1 MILAFQSDLVA
12 RIRESVADAFG
23 VTLGEILVQTTPKLE
38 LGDMALPLAFDL
50 AKKIG
55 RKPREIAQ
63 VLAPRLIMLEG
74 IARAEVAGGGFIN
87 LFLDRCAFTHRL
99 STFIMAPGVPARRDG
114 RVIVEHTSINPNKA
128 AHIGHVRNS
137 ILGDTFVRLLQ
148 SRGHEVLT
156 QNYIDDTGVQ
166 VADVIVG
173 FEQLEKKTLA
183 EVRALEGRF
192 DYYCWD
198 LYARV
203 FEWYGDDK
211 ERKALQ
217 AATLHAI
224 EKHEGPSAELGE
236 YVAARIVLAHLATMA
251 RLDIGYDLLVRESD
265 ILRQHF
271 WARAFELLKET
282 KAIEFETEGKAK
294 GCWVLKMDRGG
305 NEGAGSDPNPGASPS
320 GAGSADETAA
330 QSTGSGLASPVASKA
345 SFGTTSPDEPVPGK
359 VADAAEKHLLERPIP
374 VTSGETVAELV
385 EAPGGPFDKLRDRWA
400 PSLPTVMEAVRE
412 PPRLSLSQDASNDA
426 TPGPNPGG
434 SPRGAGSVAGPPRT
448 QDDENKII
456 VRSNGTVT
464 YTGKDI
470 AYQLWKLGRL
480 GLDFRYRRHEG
491 STTARPLWSSGSG
504 AADAGAPAFGAGASL
519 VFNVIDVGQ
528 SYPQRVVK
536 AGVAAVAGPEAAEGT
551 RHLGYE
557 KVVLSK
563 ATARDL
569 GYEVDEDAGVVKVSG
584 RRGLGVKAD
593 DLIDALEAKAGN
605 EIATRDPDRHPADR
619 AKAAHD
625 IAVGALRYFMLRFS
639 RNRIITFDME
649 EALAFTGETGPYIQ
663 NSVVRARSILTKV
676 ASEGHDVE
684 ALRKRALD
692 PTLLTSWLDTEE
704 GASAWS
710 LFLAMARTD
719 EAIET
724 AVRTEEPSVMT
735 RHAFQVAQAFHG
747 YYQNP
752 AHSVVRA
759 ETEDLRAV
767 RVLVVDLF
775 VRHTL
780 HIALLLGIPIPDRM

>member
-1 MILAFQSDLVA
+1 MILAFQSDLTG
-12 RIRESVADAFG
+12 RIRQAVADAFG
-23 VTLGEILVQTTPKLE
+23 VTLDEILVQTTPRLD

-50 AKKIG
+50 ARKIG

-63 VLAPRLIMLEG
+63 ELAPKLTAIDG
-74 IARAEVAGGGFIN
+74 IARADVAGAGFIN
-87 LFLDRCAFTHRL
+87 LFLDRSAFSLRL
-99 STFIMAPGVPARRDG
+99 SAAITSPPSPSARPG

-137 ILGDTFVRLLQ
+137 ILGDTFVRLLKA
-148 SRGHEVLT
+148 RGHDVLT

-173 FEQLEKKTLA
+173 FQQLERKDLA
-183 EVRALEGRF
+183 AVRALPERF

-203 FEWYGDDK
+203 FEWYGEDK

-217 AATLHAI
+217 AKTLHAI
-224 EKHEGPSAELGE
+224 EKHEGETADLGE
-236 YVAARIVLAHLATMA
+236 YVAARIVRAHLATMG

-271 WARAFELLKET
+271 WSRAFDLLKEA
-282 KAIEFETEGKAK
+282 KAIEFEREGKAA
-294 GCWVLKMDRGG
+294 GCWVLPMDRRSGESTG
-305 NEGAGSDPNPGASPS
+305 PEPAPAPATAADSPGPKEAGAGAP
-320 GAGSADETAA
+320 
-330 QSTGSGLASPVASKA
+330 
-345 SFGTTSPDEPVPGK
+345 
-359 VADAAEKHLLERPIP
+359 RP
-374 VTSGETVAELV
+374 
-385 EAPGGPFDKLRDRWA
+385 
-400 PSLPTVMEAVRE
+400 
-412 PPRLSLSQDASNDA
+412 
-426 TPGPNPGG
+426 
-434 SPRGAGSVAGPPRT
+434 

-470 AYQLWKLGRL
+470 AYQLWKLGKL
-480 GLDFRYRRHEG
+480 GLDFRYRRHED
-491 STTARPLWSSGSG
+491 SRPERPLWSSTSG
-504 AADAGAPAFGAGASL
+504 EADPGAPEFGRGASL

-536 AGVAAVAGPEAAEGT
+536 AGVAALAGTEAAEGT

-563 ATARDL
+563 ATAREL
-569 GYEVDEDAGVVKVSG
+569 GYEVDEDAGAVKVSG

-593 DLIDALEAKAGN
+593 DLIDALEAKAAR
-605 EIATRDPDRHPADR
+605 EIATRDPERAPAER
-619 AKAAHD
+619 EKAAHD

-639 RNRIITFDME
+639 RNRIITFDLE

-663 NSVVRARSILTKV
+663 NSVVRARSILAKV
-676 ASEGHDVE
+676 ASEGHDVD
-684 ALRKRALD
+684 ALLRRARQ
-692 PTLLTSWLDTEE
+692 PALLATWLAGEE
-704 GASAWS
+704 GAAAWS
-710 LFLAMARTD
+710 LFLAMARTE

-752 AHSVVRA
+752 AHSVLRA
-759 ETEDLRAV
+759 ESEDLRAL
-767 RVLVVDLF
+767 RVLVVQLF
-775 VRHTL
+775 VRHTTDL
-780 HIALLLGIPIPDRM
+780 AALLGIPIPDRM

>member
-1 MILAFQSDLVA
+1 MILAFQSELAA
-12 RIRESVADAFG
+12 RIRQAVTDAFG

-38 LGDMALPLAFDL
+38 LGDLALPLAFEL

-63 VLAPRLIMLEG
+63 ELAPKLSSVEG
-74 IARAEVAGGGFIN
+74 ISRADVAGGGFIN
-87 LFLDRCAFTHRL
+87 LFLDRSAFTSRLAAAITTPPPPARL
-99 STFIMAPGVPARRDG
+99 SG

-148 SRGHEVLT
+148 ARGHEVLT

-173 FEQLEKKTLA
+173 FEQLEKKSLA
-183 EVRALEGRF
+183 EVRALDQRF
-192 DYYCWD
+192 DYYCWG

-203 FEWYGDDK
+203 FEWYGEDK

-224 EKHEGPSAELGE
+224 EKHEGPTAELGE
-236 YVAARIVLAHLATMA
+236 HVAARIVRAHIATMA

-271 WARAFELLKET
+271 WAKAFELLKET
-282 KAIEFETEGKAK
+282 KAIHFEDEGKAK
-294 GCWVLKMDRGG
+294 GCWVLGMDRVK
-305 NEGAGSDPNPGASPS
+305 AGSGGGSASP
-320 GAGSADETAA
+320 AAAHADLLGSAALAD
-330 QSTGSGLASPVASKA
+330 ST
-345 SFGTTSPDEPVPGK
+345 
-359 VADAAEKHLLERPIP
+359 
-374 VTSGETVAELV
+374 
-385 EAPGGPFDKLRDRWA
+385 
-400 PSLPTVMEAVRE
+400 PTPE
-412 PPRLSLSQDASNDA
+412 
-426 TPGPNPGG
+426 PGG
-434 SPRGAGSVAGPPRT
+434 SPRGAGAVAGPPRL

-470 AYQLWKLGRL
+470 AYQLWKLGKL
-480 GLDFRYRRHEG
+480 GLDFRYRRHED
-491 STTARPLWSSGSG
+491 SKPDRPLWSSTSG
-504 AADAGAPAFGAGASL
+504 AGEAGAPAFGAGASL

-536 AGVAAVAGPEAAEGT
+536 AGVAAVAGPESADGT

-557 KVVLSK
+557 KVVLSN
-563 ATARDL
+563 ATAKEL
-569 GYEVDEDAGVVKVSG
+569 GYEVDEDGGAVKVSG

-593 DLIDALEAKAGN
+593 DLIDALEAKAAN
-605 EIATRDPDRHPADR
+605 EIATRDPERSEADR
-619 AKAAHD
+619 RKAAHD

-663 NSVVRARSILTKV
+663 NSVVRARSILAKV
-676 ASEGHDVE
+676 AGEGHALE
-684 ALRKRALD
+684 ALLKRALD
-692 PTLLTSWLDTEE
+692 RNLLTGWLATEE
-704 GASAWS
+704 GSSAWS
-710 LFLAMARTD
+710 LFLAMARTE

-724 AVRTEEPSVMT
+724 AVRTEEPGVMT

-752 AHSVVRA
+752 AHSVIRA

-775 VRHTL
+775 VRHTTDV
-780 HIALLLGIPIPDRM
+780 ARLLGIPIPDRM

>member
-1 MILAFQSDLVA
+1 MILAFQSELTA
-12 RIRESVADAFG
+12 RIRQTVAETFG
-23 VTLGEILVQTTPKLE
+23 VTLDEILVQTTPKLD

-63 VLAPRLIMLEG
+63 ELAPKLTSLEG
-74 IARAEVAGGGFIN
+74 VSRADVAGGGFIN
-87 LFLDRCAFTHRL
+87 LFLDRSAFTTRL
-99 STFIMAPGVPARRDG
+99 SSAITAPPPREKRPG

-148 SRGHEVLT
+148 ARGHEVLT

-173 FEQLEKKTLA
+173 FEQLEKKPLA
-183 EVRALEGRF
+183 EVRTLDARF

-203 FEWYGDDK
+203 FEWYGEDK

-224 EKHEGPSAELGE
+224 ERHEGPTAELGE
-236 YVAARIVLAHLATMA
+236 YVAARIVRAHIATMA

-271 WARAFELLKET
+271 WAKAFDLLKET
-282 KAIEFETEGKAK
+282 KAIEFEDEGKAK
-294 GCWVLKMDRGG
+294 GCWVLKMDATDGG
-305 NEGAGSDPNPGASPS
+305 
-320 GAGSADETAA
+320 
-330 QSTGSGLASPVASKA
+330 
-345 SFGTTSPDEPVPGK
+345 
-359 VADAAEKHLLERPIP
+359 I
-374 VTSGETVAELV
+374 
-385 EAPGGPFDKLRDRWA
+385 
-400 PSLPTVMEAVRE
+400 
-412 PPRLSLSQDASNDA
+412 
-426 TPGPNPGG
+426 
-434 SPRGAGSVAGPPRT
+434 
-448 QDDENKII
+448 DENKII

-470 AYQLWKLGRL
+470 AYQLWKLGKL
-480 GLDFRYRRHEG
+480 GLDFRYRRHED
-491 STTARPLWSSGSG
+491 STPSRPLWSSTSGS
-504 AADAGAPAFGAGASL
+504 ADEGAPAFGAGASL

-536 AGVAAVAGPEAAEGT
+536 AGVAAVAGPEPAEGT

-563 ATARDL
+563 ATAKEL

-593 DLIDALEAKAGN
+593 DLIDALETKAAH
-605 EIATRDPDRHPADR
+605 EIATRDPERTEADR
-619 AKAAHD
+619 TKAAHD

-663 NSVVRARSILTKV
+663 NSVVRAKNILVKV
-676 ASEGHDVE
+676 ASEGHDVK
-684 ALRKRALD
+684 ALLTRALD
-692 PTLLTSWLDTEE
+692 KDLLTPWLATEE
-704 GASAWS
+704 GSSAWS
-710 LFLAMARTD
+710 LFLAMARTE

-735 RHAFQVAQAFHG
+735 RHAFQIAQAFHG

-752 AHSVVRA
+752 AHSVLRA

-775 VRHTL
+775 IRHTTDV
-780 HIALLLGIPIPDRM
+780 ASLLGIPIPDRM

>member
-1 MILAFQSDLVA
+1 MILAFQTDLIA
-12 RIRESVADAFG
+12 RIRQTVADAFG
-23 VTLGEILVQTTPKLE
+23 VTLGEILVQTTPRLE

-50 AKKIG
+50 AKKTS
-55 RKPREIAQ
+55 RKPRDIAQ
-63 VLAPRLIMLEG
+63 ELAPKLNSVEG
-74 IARAEVAGGGFIN
+74 ISRAEVAGGGFIN
-87 LFLDRCAFTHRL
+87 LFLDRGGFTARL
-99 STFIMAPGVPARRDG
+99 ASFVSAPPAPEPRAG

-137 ILGDTFVRLLQ
+137 ILGDTFVRLLR

-173 FEQLEKKTLA
+173 FEQLEKKSLA
-183 EVRALEGRF
+183 EVRALGGRF

-203 FEWYGDDK
+203 FEWYGEDK

-224 EKHEGPSAELGE
+224 EKHEGPTAELGE
-236 YVAARIVLAHLATMA
+236 YVAARIVRAHIATMR

-271 WARAFELLKET
+271 WAKAFELLKET
-282 KAIEFETEGKAK
+282 KAIHFEEEGKAK
-294 GCWVLKMDRGG
+294 GCWVLGMS
-305 NEGAGSDPNPGASPS
+305 GSED
-320 GAGSADETAA
+320 
-330 QSTGSGLASPVASKA
+330 GL
-345 SFGTTSPDEPVPGK
+345 
-359 VADAAEKHLLERPIP
+359 
-374 VTSGETVAELV
+374 
-385 EAPGGPFDKLRDRWA
+385 
-400 PSLPTVMEAVRE
+400 
-412 PPRLSLSQDASNDA
+412 
-426 TPGPNPGG
+426 
-434 SPRGAGSVAGPPRT
+434 
-448 QDDENKII
+448 DENKII

-470 AYQLWKLGRL
+470 AYQLWKLGKL
-480 GLDFRYRRHEG
+480 GLDFRYRRHED
-491 STTARPLWSSGSG
+491 STPARPLWSSTSG
-504 AADAGAPAFGAGASL
+504 PGEAGAPGFGAGASL

-536 AGVAAVAGPEAAEGT
+536 AGVAAVAGPESAEGT

-563 ATARDL
+563 ATAKEL

-593 DLIDALEAKAGN
+593 DLTDALEAKASS
-605 EIATRDPDRHPADR
+605 EIATRDPERTPNDREQ
-619 AKAAHD
+619 AARD

-663 NSVVRARSILTKV
+663 NSVVRARSILARV
-676 ASEGHDVE
+676 AAEGHDLQ
-684 ALRKRALD
+684 ALLKRALD
-692 PTLLTSWLDTEE
+692 QDLLTSWLATEE
-704 GASAWS
+704 GSSAWS
-710 LFLAMARTD
+710 LFLAMARTE

-735 RHAFQVAQAFHG
+735 RHAFQISQAFHG

-752 AHSVVRA
+752 AHTVLRA

-775 VRHTL
+775 VRHTTQV
-780 HIALLLGIPIPDRM
+780 AGLLGIPIPDRM

>member
-1 MILAFQSDLVA
+1 MILAFQTDLTA
-12 RIRESVADAFG
+12 RIRQTVADAFG
-23 VTLGEILVQTTPKLE
+23 VTLGEILVQTTPKLD
-38 LGDMALPLAFDL
+38 LGDLALPLAFEL
-50 AKKIG
+50 AKRIG
-55 RKPREIAQ
+55 RKPRDIAQ
-63 VLAPRLIMLEG
+63 ELVPKLGAIEG
-74 IARAEVAGGGFIN
+74 IARADVAGGGFIN
-87 LFLDRCAFTHRL
+87 LYLDRSAFTSRL
-99 STFIMAPGVPARRDG
+99 ASFITAPPARERRAG

-148 SRGHEVLT
+148 ARGHEVLT

-173 FEQLEKKTLA
+173 FEQLEKKSLA
-183 EVRALEGRF
+183 EVRAIDSRF

-203 FEWYGDDK
+203 FEWYGEVK

-217 AATLHAI
+217 AETLHAI
-224 EKHEGPSAELGE
+224 EKHEGPTAELGE
-236 YVAARIVLAHLATMA
+236 HVAARIVRAHIATMA

-271 WARAFELLKET
+271 WAKAFELLKET
-282 KAIEFETEGKAK
+282 NAIEFEIEGKAK
-294 GCWVLKMDRGG
+294 GCWVLGMDRKSD
-305 NEGAGSDPNPGASPS
+305 GA
-320 GAGSADETAA
+320 E
-330 QSTGSGLASPVASKA
+330 
-345 SFGTTSPDEPVPGK
+345 
-359 VADAAEKHLLERPIP
+359 
-374 VTSGETVAELV
+374 
-385 EAPGGPFDKLRDRWA
+385 
-400 PSLPTVMEAVRE
+400 
-412 PPRLSLSQDASNDA
+412 
-426 TPGPNPGG
+426 
-434 SPRGAGSVAGPPRT
+434 AGPPRI

-470 AYQLWKLGRL
+470 AYQLWKLGKL
-480 GLDFRYRRHEG
+480 GLDFRYRRHED
-491 STTARPLWSSGSG
+491 STPSRPLWSSTSG
-504 AADAGAPAFGAGASL
+504 AADEGAPGFGAGASL

-536 AGVAAVAGPEAAEGT
+536 AGVAAVAGAEPADGT

-557 KVVLSK
+557 KVVLSR
-563 ATARDL
+563 ATAKEL
-569 GYEVDEDAGVVKVSG
+569 GYEVDEDAGSVKVSG

-593 DLIDALEAKAGN
+593 DLIDALEAKASS
-605 EIATRDPDRHPADR
+605 EIATRDPERSQVDRE
-619 AKAAHD
+619 KAARD

-663 NSVVRARSILTKV
+663 NSVVRARSILAKV
-676 ASEGHDVE
+676 SGEGHDLN
-684 ALRKRALD
+684 ALLKRALD
-692 PTLLTSWLDTEE
+692 RDLLSGWLATEE
-704 GASAWS
+704 GSSAWS

-735 RHAFQVAQAFHG
+735 RHAFQIAQAFHG

-752 AHSVVRA
+752 AHTVLRA

-775 VRHTL
+775 VRHTTD
-780 HIALLLGIPIPDRM
+780 IARLLGIPIPDRM

>member
-12 RIRESVADAFG
+12 RIRETVADAFG
-23 VTLGEILVQTTPKLE
+23 VTLGEILVQTTPRLE

-50 AKKIG
+50 AKRIG

-63 VLAPRLIMLEG
+63 VLAPRLMMVEG

-87 LFLDRCAFTHRL
+87 LFLDRCGFTKRL

-148 SRGHEVLT
+148 ARGHEVLT

-271 WARAFELLKET
+271 WAKAFELLKET

-294 GCWVLKMDRGG
+294 GCWVLKMDRSGT
-305 NEGAGSDPNPGASPS
+305 EGA
-320 GAGSADETAA
+320 AGE
-330 QSTGSGLASPVASKA
+330 STGSGLASPAASKPD
-345 SFGTTSPDEPVPGK
+345 SP
-359 VADAAEKHLLERPIP
+359 
-374 VTSGETVAELV
+374 
-385 EAPGGPFDKLRDRWA
+385 
-400 PSLPTVMEAVRE
+400 
-412 PPRLSLSQDASNDA
+412 
-426 TPGPNPGG
+426 
-434 SPRGAGSVAGPPRT
+434 GSVTGPPRT

-491 STTARPLWSSGSG
+491 STSARPLWSSASG

-536 AGVAAVAGPEAAEGT
+536 AGVAAVAGQEAAEGT

-593 DLIDALEAKAGN
+593 DLIDALEAKAAN

-676 ASEGHDVE
+676 ASEGHDVD
-684 ALRKRALD
+684 ALRTRALD

-710 LFLAMARTD
+710 LFLALARTD

-752 AHSVVRA
+752 AHTVVRA

>member
-1 MILAFQSDLVA
+1 MILAFQTDLTS
-12 RIRESVADAFG
+12 RIRQAVAEAYG
-23 VTLGEILVQTTPKLE
+23 VTLGEILVQTTPRLE

-50 AKKIG
+50 AKKIS
-55 RKPREIAQ
+55 RKPRDIAQ
-63 VLAPRLIMLEG
+63 ELAPKLAAIEG

-87 LFLDRCAFTHRL
+87 LFLDRAAFTEDL
-99 STFIMAPGVPARRDG
+99 ASFVATPPGKVRREG

-148 SRGHEVLT
+148 ERGHEVLT

-173 FEQLEKKTLA
+173 FEQLEGKSLA
-183 EVRALEGRF
+183 EVKALDHRF

-203 FEWYGDDK
+203 FEWYGEDK

-217 AATLHAI
+217 AKTLHAI
-224 EKHEGPSAELGE
+224 EKHDGPTAELGE
-236 YVAARIVLAHLATMA
+236 HVAARIVRAHIKTMA

-271 WARAFELLKET
+271 WAKAFELLKEA
-282 KAIEFETEGKAK
+282 KAIHFEEEGKAK
-294 GCWVLKMDRGG
+294 GCWVLGMSGSE
-305 NEGAGSDPNPGASPS
+305 EG
-320 GAGSADETAA
+320 
-330 QSTGSGLASPVASKA
+330 V
-345 SFGTTSPDEPVPGK
+345 
-359 VADAAEKHLLERPIP
+359 
-374 VTSGETVAELV
+374 
-385 EAPGGPFDKLRDRWA
+385 
-400 PSLPTVMEAVRE
+400 
-412 PPRLSLSQDASNDA
+412 
-426 TPGPNPGG
+426 
-434 SPRGAGSVAGPPRT
+434 
-448 QDDENKII
+448 DENKII

-470 AYQLWKLGRL
+470 AYQLWKLGKL
-480 GLDFRYRRHEG
+480 GLDFRYRRHED
-491 STTARPLWSSGSG
+491 STPKRPLWSSTSG
-504 AADAGAPAFGAGASL
+504 TAEAGAPPFGAGASL

-536 AGVAAVAGPEAAEGT
+536 AGVAALAGPEAAEGT

-563 ATARDL
+563 ATAKEL
-569 GYEVDEDAGVVKVSG
+569 GYEVDEEAGAVKVSG

-593 DLIDALEAKAGN
+593 DLIDALEAKAAK
-605 EIATRDPDRHPADR
+605 EIATRDPERSEAER
-619 AKAAHD
+619 TKAAHD

-663 NSVVRARSILTKV
+663 NSVVRARSILARV
-676 ASEGHDVE
+676 AAEGHDLQ

-692 PTLLTSWLDTEE
+692 PALLSGWLATEE
-704 GASAWS
+704 GSSAWS

-719 EAIET
+719 EAVET

-735 RHAFQVAQAFHG
+735 RHVFQISQAFHG

-752 AHSVVRA
+752 AHTVLRA
-759 ETEDLRAV
+759 ETDDLRAV

-775 VRHTL
+775 VRHTTDL
-780 HIALLLGIPIPDRM
+780 AGLLGIPIPDRM

>member
-1 MILAFQSDLVA
+1 MILDFQQDLIA
-12 RIRESVADAFG
+12 RIRKAVEEAFG
-23 VTLGEILVQTTPKLE
+23 VTLGEILVQTTPKLD
-38 LGDMALPLAFDL
+38 LGDMALPLAFEL

-63 VLAPRLIMLEG
+63 ELAPKLAVVEG
-74 IARAEVAGGGFIN
+74 IARADVAGGGFIN
-87 LFLDRCAFTHRL
+87 LFLDRSAFTKHL
-99 STFIMAPGVPARRDG
+99 STFVTTRPAPAPRDG

-137 ILGDTFVRLLQ
+137 ILGDTFVRLLRA
-148 SRGHEVLT
+148 RGYNVLT

-173 FEQLEKKTLA
+173 FETIENKSLA
-183 EVRALEGRF
+183 EVRAVEGHF

-198 LYARV
+198 LYAQV
-203 FEWYGDDK
+203 FEWYGEDK

-217 AATLHAI
+217 AKALHAI
-224 EKHEGPSAELGE
+224 EKHEGPTAELGE
-236 YVAARIVLAHLATMA
+236 YVAARIVRAHIATMA
-251 RLDIGYDLLVRESD
+251 RLDISYDLLVRESD

-271 WARAFELLKET
+271 WAKAFDLLKET
-282 KAIEFETEGKAK
+282 KAIEFQTEGKAN
-294 GCWVLKMDRGG
+294 GCWVLRMDRGNTDRSDSESSPQTAPPADLLG
-305 NEGAGSDPNPGASPS
+305 EGA
-320 GAGSADETAA
+320 
-330 QSTGSGLASPVASKA
+330 STK
-345 SFGTTSPDEPVPGK
+345 
-359 VADAAEKHLLERPIP
+359 
-374 VTSGETVAELV
+374 
-385 EAPGGPFDKLRDRWA
+385 
-400 PSLPTVMEAVRE
+400 
-412 PPRLSLSQDASNDA
+412 DA
-426 TPGPNPGG
+426 TDPKPG
-434 SPRGAGSVAGPPRT
+434 SPRGGGAVAPRI

-470 AYQLWKLGRL
+470 AYQLWKLGKL
-480 GLDFRYRRHEG
+480 GLDFRYRRHED
-491 STTARPLWSSGSG
+491 STVARPLWSSTSG
-504 AADAGAPAFGAGASL
+504 DADPGAPPFGAGASL

-536 AGVAAVAGPEAAEGT
+536 AGVAAVAGPKAAEGT

-563 ATARDL
+563 ATAKEL
-569 GYEVDEDAGVVKVSG
+569 GYEVDEDGGSVKVSG

-593 DLIDALEAKAGN
+593 DLIEALEAKASS
-605 EIATRDPDRHPADR
+605 EIATRDPERSQADR
-619 AKAAHD
+619 EKAAHD

-663 NSVVRARSILTKV
+663 NSVVRARSILAKIS
-676 ASEGHDVE
+676 AEGHDVA
-684 ALRKRALD
+684 ALLKRAHD
-692 PTLLTSWLDTEE
+692 QGLLSTWLATPE
-704 GASAWS
+704 GSSAWS
-710 LFLAMARTD
+710 LFLAMARTE

-735 RHAFQVAQAFHG
+735 RHAFQIAQAFHG

-752 AHSVVRA
+752 AHTVLRA
-759 ETEDLRAV
+759 ENEDLRSV

-775 VRHTL
+775 VKHMTDVAS
-780 HIALLLGIPIPDRM
+780 HLGIPIPDRM

>member
-1 MILAFQSDLVA
+1 MILAFQSDLIA
-12 RIRESVADAFG
+12 RIRQTVADAFG

-55 RKPREIAQ
+55 RKPRDIAQ
-63 VLAPRLIMLEG
+63 ELAPRLNSVEG

-87 LFLDRCAFTHRL
+87 LFLDRSAFTTRL
-99 STFIMAPGVPARRDG
+99 SSFITTPPLKAARNG

-137 ILGDTFVRLLQ
+137 ILGDTFVRLLKA
-148 SRGHEVLT
+148 RGHEVLT

-173 FEQLEKKTLA
+173 FEQLEKKSVA
-183 EVRALEGRF
+183 EVRAIDSRF

-203 FEWYGDDK
+203 FEWYGEDK

-224 EKHEGPSAELGE
+224 ERNDGPTAELGE
-236 YVAARIVLAHLATMA
+236 YVAARIVRAHIATMA

-265 ILRQHF
+265 ILHQHF
-271 WARAFELLKET
+271 WTRAFELLKET
-282 KAIEFETEGKAK
+282 KAIDFETEGKAN
-294 GCWVLKMDRGG
+294 GCWVLKMDATDGG
-305 NEGAGSDPNPGASPS
+305 
-320 GAGSADETAA
+320 
-330 QSTGSGLASPVASKA
+330 V
-345 SFGTTSPDEPVPGK
+345 
-359 VADAAEKHLLERPIP
+359 
-374 VTSGETVAELV
+374 
-385 EAPGGPFDKLRDRWA
+385 
-400 PSLPTVMEAVRE
+400 
-412 PPRLSLSQDASNDA
+412 
-426 TPGPNPGG
+426 
-434 SPRGAGSVAGPPRT
+434 
-448 QDDENKII
+448 DENKII

-470 AYQLWKLGRL
+470 AYQLWKLGKL
-480 GLDFRYRRHEG
+480 GLDFRYRRHED
-491 STTARPLWSSGSG
+491 TQPTRPLWSSTSG
-504 AADAGAPAFGAGASL
+504 AADEGAPAFGAGASL

-536 AGVAAVAGPEAAEGT
+536 AGVAAVAGPESAEGT

-563 ATARDL
+563 ATAREL
-569 GYEVDEDAGVVKVSG
+569 GYEVDEEAGVVKVSG

-593 DLIDALEAKAGN
+593 DLIDALEAKASN
-605 EIATRDPDRHPADR
+605 EIATRDPERSQADR
-619 AKAAHD
+619 EKAAHD

-663 NSVVRARSILTKV
+663 NSVVRAGSILMKV
-676 ASEGHDVE
+676 AAEGHDVP
-684 ALRKRALD
+684 ALLKRALD
-692 PTLLTSWLDTEE
+692 AEMLSAWLKTEE
-704 GASAWS
+704 GSSAWS

-735 RHAFQVAQAFHG
+735 RHAFQIAQAFHG

-752 AHSVVRA
+752 AHTVLRA
-759 ETEDLRAV
+759 ESEDLRAV

-775 VRHTL
+775 VRHTTD
-780 HIALLLGIPIPDRM
+780 IARLLGIPIPDRM

>member
-1 MILAFQSDLVA
+1 MILAFQTDLTA
-12 RIRESVADAFG
+12 RIRQTVADAFG
-23 VTLGEILVQTTPKLE
+23 VTLGEILVQTTPKLD
-38 LGDMALPLAFDL
+38 LGDLALPLAFEL
-50 AKKIG
+50 AKRIG
-55 RKPREIAQ
+55 RKPRDIAQ
-63 VLAPRLIMLEG
+63 ELVPKLGAIEG
-74 IARAEVAGGGFIN
+74 IARADVAGGGFIN
-87 LFLDRCAFTHRL
+87 LYLDRSAFTSRL
-99 STFIMAPGVPARRDG
+99 ASFITAPPARERRAG

-148 SRGHEVLT
+148 ARGHEVLT

-173 FEQLEKKTLA
+173 FEQLEKKSLA
-183 EVRALEGRF
+183 EVRAIDSRF

-203 FEWYGDDK
+203 FEWYGDVK

-217 AATLHAI
+217 AQTLHAI
-224 EKHEGPSAELGE
+224 EKHEGPTAELGE
-236 YVAARIVLAHLATMA
+236 HVAARIVRAHIATMA

-271 WARAFELLKET
+271 WAKAFDLLKET
-282 KAIEFETEGKAK
+282 KAIEFENEGKAK
-294 GCWVLKMDRGG
+294 GCWVLGMDRKSD
-305 NEGAGSDPNPGASPS
+305 GA
-320 GAGSADETAA
+320 
-330 QSTGSGLASPVASKA
+330 
-345 SFGTTSPDEPVPGK
+345 
-359 VADAAEKHLLERPIP
+359 
-374 VTSGETVAELV
+374 
-385 EAPGGPFDKLRDRWA
+385 EA
-400 PSLPTVMEAVRE
+400 
-412 PPRLSLSQDASNDA
+412 
-426 TPGPNPGG
+426 GG
-434 SPRGAGSVAGPPRT
+434 SPRGAVAVAGPLRI

-470 AYQLWKLGRL
+470 AYQLWKLGKL
-480 GLDFRYRRHEG
+480 GLDFRYRRHED
-491 STTARPLWSSGSG
+491 STPSRPLWSSTSG
-504 AADAGAPAFGAGASL
+504 AADEGAPGFGAGASL

-536 AGVAAVAGPEAAEGT
+536 AGVAAVGGAEPADGT

-557 KVVLSK
+557 KVVLSR
-563 ATARDL
+563 ATAKEL
-569 GYEVDEDAGVVKVSG
+569 GYEVDEDAGSVKVSG

-593 DLIDALEAKAGN
+593 DLIDALEAKASS
-605 EIATRDPDRHPADR
+605 EIATRDPERSQVDRE
-619 AKAAHD
+619 KAARD

-663 NSVVRARSILTKV
+663 NSVVRARSILAKV
-676 ASEGHDVE
+676 SGEGHDLN
-684 ALRKRALD
+684 ALLKRALD
-692 PTLLTSWLDTEE
+692 RDLLGGWLATEE
-704 GASAWS
+704 GSSAWS

-735 RHAFQVAQAFHG
+735 RHAFQIAQAFHG

-752 AHSVVRA
+752 AHTVLRA

-775 VRHTL
+775 VRHTTD
-780 HIALLLGIPIPDRM
+780 ISRLLGIPIPDRM

>member
-1 MILAFQSDLVA
+1 MILAFQTELIA
-12 RIRESVADAFG
+12 RIRQTVAEAFG

-38 LGDMALPLAFDL
+38 LGDMALPLAFEL

-55 RKPREIAQ
+55 RKPRDIAQ
-63 VLAPRLIMLEG
+63 ELAPRLRSVDG

-87 LFLDRCAFTHRL
+87 LYLDRGAFTTRL
-99 STFIMAPGVPARRDG
+99 ASFVTAPPAKDRREG

-148 SRGHEVLT
+148 ARGHEVLT

-173 FEQLEKKTLA
+173 FEQLERKSLA
-183 EVRALEGRF
+183 EVRALDRRF

-203 FEWYGDDK
+203 FEWYGEDK

-224 EKHEGPSAELGE
+224 ERHEGPTAELGE
-236 YVAARIVLAHLATMA
+236 YVAARIVRAHIATMA

-271 WARAFELLKET
+271 WAKAFELLKEA
-282 KAIEFETEGKAK
+282 KAISFENDGKAK
-294 GCWVLKMDRGG
+294 GCWVLTMDRG
-305 NEGAGSDPNPGASPS
+305 NAGSGGGSP
-320 GAGSADETAA
+320 
-330 QSTGSGLASPVASKA
+330 SPVA
-345 SFGTTSPDEPVPGK
+345 
-359 VADAAEKHLLERPIP
+359 
-374 VTSGETVAELV
+374 
-385 EAPGGPFDKLRDRWA
+385 A
-400 PSLPTVMEAVRE
+400 PSPE
-412 PPRLSLSQDASNDA
+412 
-426 TPGPNPGG
+426 PGG
-434 SPRGAGSVAGPPRT
+434 SPRGAGAVAGPPRLP
-448 QDDENKII
+448 DDENKII

-470 AYQLWKLGRL
+470 AYQLWKLGKL
-480 GLDFRYRRHEG
+480 GLDFRYRRHED
-491 STTARPLWSSGSG
+491 STPARPLWSSTSG
-504 AADAGAPAFGAGASL
+504 PADEGAPAFGAGASL

-536 AGVAAVAGPEAAEGT
+536 AGVAALAGPGPAEGT

-563 ATARDL
+563 ATAKEL

-593 DLIDALEAKAGN
+593 DLIDALEAKASS
-605 EIATRDPDRHPADR
+605 EIATRDPDRTEKDR
-619 AKAAHD
+619 EKAARE

-663 NSVVRARSILTKV
+663 NSVVRARSILARV
-676 ASEGHDVE
+676 AAEGHEVQ
-684 ALRKRALD
+684 ALVQRALD
-692 PTLLTSWLDTEE
+692 KELLAAWLATEE
-704 GASAWS
+704 GSSAWS

-735 RHAFQVAQAFHG
+735 RHAFQIAQAFHG

-752 AHSVVRA
+752 AHTVLRA

-775 VRHTL
+775 VRHTTDV
-780 HIALLLGIPIPDRM
+780 AGLLGIPIPDRM

>member
-1 MILAFQSDLVA
+1 MILAFQTDLTA
-12 RIRESVADAFG
+12 RIRQTVADAFG
-23 VTLGEILVQTTPKLE
+23 VTLGEILVQTTPKLD
-38 LGDMALPLAFDL
+38 LGDLALPLAFEL
-50 AKKIG
+50 AKRIG
-55 RKPREIAQ
+55 RKPRDIAQ
-63 VLAPRLIMLEG
+63 ELVPKLGAIEG
-74 IARAEVAGGGFIN
+74 IARADVAGGGFIN
-87 LFLDRCAFTHRL
+87 LYLDRSAFTSRL
-99 STFIMAPGVPARRDG
+99 ASFITAPPARERRAG

-148 SRGHEVLT
+148 ARGHEVLT

-173 FEQLEKKTLA
+173 FEQLEKKSLA
-183 EVRALEGRF
+183 EVRAIDSRF

-203 FEWYGDDK
+203 FEWYGEVK

-217 AATLHAI
+217 AETLHAI
-224 EKHEGPSAELGE
+224 EKHEGPTAELGE
-236 YVAARIVLAHLATMA
+236 HVAARIVRAHIATMA

-271 WARAFELLKET
+271 WAKAFELLKET
-282 KAIEFETEGKAK
+282 NAIEFEIEGKAK
-294 GCWVLKMDRGG
+294 GCWVLGMDRKSD
-305 NEGAGSDPNPGASPS
+305 GA
-320 GAGSADETAA
+320 E
-330 QSTGSGLASPVASKA
+330 
-345 SFGTTSPDEPVPGK
+345 
-359 VADAAEKHLLERPIP
+359 
-374 VTSGETVAELV
+374 
-385 EAPGGPFDKLRDRWA
+385 
-400 PSLPTVMEAVRE
+400 
-412 PPRLSLSQDASNDA
+412 
-426 TPGPNPGG
+426 
-434 SPRGAGSVAGPPRT
+434 AGPPRI

-470 AYQLWKLGRL
+470 AYQLWKLGKL
-480 GLDFRYRRHEG
+480 GLDFRYRRHED
-491 STTARPLWSSGSG
+491 STPSRPLWSSTSG
-504 AADAGAPAFGAGASL
+504 GADEGAPGFGAGASL

-536 AGVAAVAGPEAAEGT
+536 AGVAAVAGAEPADGT

-557 KVVLSK
+557 KVVLSR
-563 ATARDL
+563 ATAKEL
-569 GYEVDEDAGVVKVSG
+569 GYEVDEDAGSVKVSG

-593 DLIDALEAKAGN
+593 DLIDALEAKASS
-605 EIATRDPDRHPADR
+605 EIATRDPERSQVDRE
-619 AKAAHD
+619 KAARD

-663 NSVVRARSILTKV
+663 NSVVRARSILAKV
-676 ASEGHDVE
+676 SGEGHDLN
-684 ALRKRALD
+684 ALLKRALD
-692 PTLLTSWLDTEE
+692 RDLLGGWLATEE
-704 GASAWS
+704 GSSAWS
-710 LFLAMARTD
+710 LFLAMARND

-735 RHAFQVAQAFHG
+735 RHAFQIAQAFHG

-752 AHSVVRA
+752 AHTVLRA

-775 VRHTL
+775 VRHTTD
-780 HIALLLGIPIPDRM
+780 IARLLGIPIPDRM

>member
-1 MILAFQSDLVA
+1 MILAYQSDLVA
-12 RIRESVADAFG
+12 RIRRAVTDAFG

-55 RKPREIAQ
+55 RKPRDIAQ
-63 VLAPRLIMLEG
+63 ELAPRLMGLEG

-87 LFLDRCAFTHRL
+87 LFLDRAAFTTRL
-99 STFIMAPGVPARRDG
+99 QAAITNPPAKARREE

-128 AHIGHVRNS
+128 AHIGHARNS
-137 ILGDTFVRLLQ
+137 ILGDTFVRLLRA
-148 SRGHEVLT
+148 RGHDVLT

-173 FEQLEKKTLA
+173 FEQLEKKSLA
-183 EVRALEGRF
+183 EVKAIDQRF

-203 FEWYGDDK
+203 FEWYGEDK
-211 ERKALQ
+211 PRKALQ

-224 EKHEGPSAELGE
+224 EKHEGPTAELGE
-236 YVAARIVLAHLATMA
+236 YVASRIVRAHIATMA
-251 RLDIGYDLLVRESD
+251 RLDIGYDLLIRESD

-271 WARAFELLKET
+271 WARAFDLLKGA
-282 KAIEFETEGKAK
+282 KAIVFDEEGKAK
-294 GCWVLKMDRGG
+294 GCWVLGMDSSEGG
-305 NEGAGSDPNPGASPS
+305 
-320 GAGSADETAA
+320 
-330 QSTGSGLASPVASKA
+330 
-345 SFGTTSPDEPVPGK
+345 
-359 VADAAEKHLLERPIP
+359 
-374 VTSGETVAELV
+374 
-385 EAPGGPFDKLRDRWA
+385 
-400 PSLPTVMEAVRE
+400 M
-412 PPRLSLSQDASNDA
+412 
-426 TPGPNPGG
+426 
-434 SPRGAGSVAGPPRT
+434 
-448 QDDENKII
+448 DENKII

-470 AYQLWKLGRL
+470 AYQLWKLGKL

-491 STTARPLWSSGSG
+491 STAARPLWSSTSG
-504 AADAGAPAFGAGASL
+504 NADPGAPPFGAGASL

-536 AGVAAVAGPEAAEGT
+536 AGVAALAGPEAAEGT

-557 KVVLSK
+557 KVVLSN
-563 ATARDL
+563 ATAKEL

-593 DLIDALEAKAGN
+593 DLIDALEAKAAN
-605 EIATRDPDRHPADR
+605 EIATRDPERTSADR

-625 IAVGALRYFMLRFS
+625 VAVGALRYFMLRFS

-663 NSVVRARSILTKV
+663 NSVVRARSILAKV
-676 ASEGHDVE
+676 TAEGHDLK
-684 ALRKRALD
+684 ALLTRALG
-692 PTLLTSWLDTEE
+692 PGLLATWLAGEE
-704 GASAWS
+704 GSTAWS
-710 LFLAMARTD
+710 LFLAMARTE

-735 RHAFQVAQAFHG
+735 RQAFQIAQAFHG

-752 AHSVVRA
+752 AHTVLRA

-775 VRHTL
+775 IRHTTD
-780 HIALLLGIPIPDRM
+780 IAQLLGIPIPDRM

>member
-1 MILAFQSDLVA
+1 MILAYQSELTA
-12 RIRESVADAFG
+12 RIRETVANALG
-23 VTLGEILVQTTPKLE
+23 VALDEILVQTTPRLD

-50 AKKIG
+50 AKKLG

-63 VLAPRLIMLEG
+63 ELAPKLTSLEG
-74 IARAEVAGGGFIN
+74 VSRADVAGGGFIN
-87 LFLDRCAFTHRL
+87 LFLDRSAFTARL
-99 STFIMAPGVPARRDG
+99 ASAITTPAPRARRPG

-148 SRGHEVLT
+148 ARGHEVLT

-173 FEQLEKKTLA
+173 FEQLEKKSLA
-183 EVRALEGRF
+183 EVRAIDHRF

-203 FEWYGDDK
+203 FEWYGEDK

-224 EKHEGPSAELGE
+224 ERHEGPTAELGE
-236 YVAARIVLAHLATMA
+236 YVAARIVRAHIATMG
-251 RLDIGYDLLVRESD
+251 RLGIGYDLLVRESD

-271 WARAFELLKET
+271 WARAFGLLKET
-282 KAIEFETEGKAK
+282 KAIEFENDGKAK
-294 GCWVLKMDRGG
+294 GCWVLKMDSTDGG
-305 NEGAGSDPNPGASPS
+305 
-320 GAGSADETAA
+320 
-330 QSTGSGLASPVASKA
+330 
-345 SFGTTSPDEPVPGK
+345 
-359 VADAAEKHLLERPIP
+359 I
-374 VTSGETVAELV
+374 
-385 EAPGGPFDKLRDRWA
+385 
-400 PSLPTVMEAVRE
+400 
-412 PPRLSLSQDASNDA
+412 
-426 TPGPNPGG
+426 
-434 SPRGAGSVAGPPRT
+434 
-448 QDDENKII
+448 DENKII

-470 AYQLWKLGRL
+470 AYQLWKLGKL
-480 GLDFRYRRHEG
+480 GLDFPYRRHED
-491 STTARPLWSSGSG
+491 STPARPLWSSTSGS
-504 AADAGAPAFGAGASL
+504 AEEGAPAFGAGASM

-536 AGVAAVAGPEAAEGT
+536 AGVAAVAGPGPAEGT

-563 ATARDL
+563 ATAKEL
-569 GYEVDEDAGVVKVSG
+569 GYEVDDEAGVVKVSG

-593 DLIDALEAKAGN
+593 DLIDALEAKASH
-605 EIATRDPDRHPADR
+605 EIATRDPERTEADR
-619 AKAAHD
+619 ARAAHD

-663 NSVVRARSILTKV
+663 NSVVRARNILVKV
-676 ASEGHDVE
+676 AASGHDLE
-684 ALRKRALD
+684 ALRARALHKD
-692 PTLLTSWLDTEE
+692 LLASWLSTEE
-704 GASAWS
+704 GTSAWS
-710 LFLAMARTD
+710 LFLAMARTE

-735 RHAFQVAQAFHG
+735 RHAFQIAQAFHG

-752 AHSVVRA
+752 AYSVLRA

-775 VRHTL
+775 VRHT
-780 HIALLLGIPIPDRM
+780 ADVASLLGIPIPDRM

>member
-1 MILAFQSDLVA
+1 MILAFQSDLIA
-12 RIRESVADAFG
+12 RIRQTVSDAYG
-23 VTLGEILVQTTPKLE
+23 VTLGDIQVQTTPKLE
-38 LGDMALPLAFDL
+38 LGDMALPLAFEL

-55 RKPREIAQ
+55 RKPREIAME
-63 VLAPRLIMLEG
+63 LAPKLASVDG
-74 IARAEVAGGGFIN
+74 IARADVAGGGFIN
-87 LFLDRCAFTHRL
+87 LFLDRGAFTTKL
-99 STFIMAPGVPARRDG
+99 QSFVKTPPARAVREG

-137 ILGDTFVRLLQ
+137 ILGDTFVRLLKA
-148 SRGHEVLT
+148 RGHEVLT

-173 FEQLEKKTLA
+173 FEQLEKKSLD
-183 EVRALEGRF
+183 EIRAIDGKF

-224 EKHEGPSAELGE
+224 EKHDGATALLGE
-236 YVAARIVLAHLATMA
+236 YVAARIVRAHIATMG

-271 WARAFELLKET
+271 WAKAFELLKET
-282 KAIEFETEGKAK
+282 KAIEFETEGKAN
-294 GCWVLKMDRGG
+294 GCWVLKMDATDGG
-305 NEGAGSDPNPGASPS
+305 
-320 GAGSADETAA
+320 
-330 QSTGSGLASPVASKA
+330 V
-345 SFGTTSPDEPVPGK
+345 
-359 VADAAEKHLLERPIP
+359 
-374 VTSGETVAELV
+374 
-385 EAPGGPFDKLRDRWA
+385 
-400 PSLPTVMEAVRE
+400 
-412 PPRLSLSQDASNDA
+412 
-426 TPGPNPGG
+426 
-434 SPRGAGSVAGPPRT
+434 
-448 QDDENKII
+448 DENKII

-480 GLDFRYRRHEG
+480 GLDFRYRSHED
-491 STTARPLWSSGSG
+491 TTPSRPLWSSTSG
-504 AADAGAPAFGAGASL
+504 EAEAGAPPFGAGAAL

-536 AGVAAVAGPEAAEGT
+536 AGVAAVAGPEAADGT

-563 ATARDL
+563 ATAKEL
-569 GYEVDEDAGVVKVSG
+569 GYEVDEEAGVVKVSG

-593 DLIDALEAKAGN
+593 DLIDALEAKAAH
-605 EIATRDPDRHPADR
+605 EISTRDPERSAADC
-619 AKAAHD
+619 AKAAHE

-663 NSVVRARSILTKV
+663 NSVVRARSILAKV
-676 ASEGHDVE
+676 AAEGHDVA
-684 ALRKRALD
+684 ALLQRALD
-692 PTLLTSWLDTEE
+692 KDLLASWLATEE
-704 GASAWS
+704 GSSAWS
-710 LFLAMARTD
+710 LFLAMARTE

-735 RHAFQVAQAFHG
+735 RHAFQIAQAFHG

-752 AHSVVRA
+752 AHTVLRA
-759 ETEDLRAV
+759 ESEDLRAV
-767 RVLVVDLF
+767 RVLVVDMF
-775 VRHTL
+775 VRHTTDV
-780 HIALLLGIPIPDRM
+780 AGLLGIPVPERM

>member
-1 MILAFQSDLVA
+1 MILAFQSDLA
-12 RIRESVADAFG
+12 GRIRQTVAEAFG
-23 VTLGEILVQTTPKLE
+23 VTLDEILVQTTPKLD

-50 AKKIG
+50 AKKVG
-55 RKPREIAQ
+55 RKPRDIAQ
-63 VLAPRLIMLEG
+63 ELAPRLGNIDG
-74 IARAEVAGGGFIN
+74 IDHAEVAGGGFIN
-87 LFLDRCAFTHRL
+87 LFLDRSAFTASVSSFIL
-99 STFIMAPGVPARRDG
+99 SPPAKVLRDG

-148 SRGHEVLT
+148 ARGHEVLT

-173 FEQLEKKTLA
+173 FEQLEKKSLA
-183 EVRALEGRF
+183 DIQAIPDRL

-203 FEWYGDDK
+203 FEWYGGDK

-217 AATLHAI
+217 VGTLHAI
-224 EKHEGPSAELGE
+224 EKHEGPTAELGA
-236 YVAARIVLAHLATMA
+236 YVAARIVRAHIATMA

-265 ILRQHF
+265 ILQQHF
-271 WARAFELLKET
+271 WARAFELLKEK
-282 KAIEFETEGKAK
+282 KAIEFEEEGKAK
-294 GCWVLKMDRGG
+294 GCWVLRMDEAEGG
-305 NEGAGSDPNPGASPS
+305 
-320 GAGSADETAA
+320 
-330 QSTGSGLASPVASKA
+330 
-345 SFGTTSPDEPVPGK
+345 
-359 VADAAEKHLLERPIP
+359 
-374 VTSGETVAELV
+374 GE
-385 EAPGGPFDKLRDRWA
+385 
-400 PSLPTVMEAVRE
+400 
-412 PPRLSLSQDASNDA
+412 
-426 TPGPNPGG
+426 
-434 SPRGAGSVAGPPRT
+434 
-448 QDDENKII
+448 ENKII

-470 AYQLWKLGRL
+470 AYQLWKLGKL
-480 GLDFRYRRHEG
+480 GLDFRYRRHED
-491 STTARPLWSSGSG
+491 STTARPLWSSTG
-504 AADAGAPAFGAGASL
+504 DHVDEGAPPFGAGASL

-536 AGVAAVAGPEAAEGT
+536 AGVEALAGREAAEGT

-563 ATARDL
+563 ATAREL
-569 GYEVDEDAGVVKVSG
+569 GYEVDEDAGAVKVSG

-593 DLIDALEAKAGN
+593 DLLDALEAKASN
-605 EIATRDPDRHPADR
+605 EIATRDPERSLADR
-619 AKAAHD
+619 TKAAHD

-663 NSVVRARSILTKV
+663 NSVVRARSILAKV

-684 ALRKRALD
+684 ALLKRAHERSLLD
-692 PTLLTSWLDTEE
+692 PWLATAE
-704 GASAWS
+704 GGSAWS

-735 RHAFQVAQAFHG
+735 RHAFQIAQAFHG

-759 ETEDLRAV
+759 ESEDLRAV
-767 RVLVVDLF
+767 RVLVVQLF
-775 VRHTL
+775 VRHTTD
-780 HIALLLGIPIPDRM
+780 IAGLLGIPIPDRM

>member
-1 MILAFQSDLVA
+1 MILAFQTDLIA
-12 RIRESVADAFG
+12 RIRQTVAEAFG

-38 LGDMALPLAFDL
+38 LGDMALPLAFEL

-55 RKPREIAQ
+55 RKPRDIAQ
-63 VLAPRLIMLEG
+63 ELAPKLSSVDG

-87 LFLDRCAFTHRL
+87 LYLDRSAFTARL
-99 STFIMAPGVPARRDG
+99 ASFVVAPPARNRREG

-148 SRGHEVLT
+148 ARGHEVLT

-173 FEQLEKKTLA
+173 FEQLEKKSLA
-183 EVRALEGRF
+183 EVRAFGGRF

-203 FEWYGDDK
+203 FEWYGEDK
-211 ERKALQ
+211 DRKALQ

-224 EKHEGPSAELGE
+224 EKHEGPAAELGE
-236 YVAARIVLAHLATMA
+236 YVAARIVRAHIATMA

-271 WARAFELLKET
+271 WAKAFELLKET
-282 KAIEFETEGKAK
+282 KAIHFEDEGKAK
-294 GCWVLKMDRGG
+294 GCWVLGMS
-305 NEGAGSDPNPGASPS
+305 GSED
-320 GAGSADETAA
+320 
-330 QSTGSGLASPVASKA
+330 GL
-345 SFGTTSPDEPVPGK
+345 
-359 VADAAEKHLLERPIP
+359 
-374 VTSGETVAELV
+374 
-385 EAPGGPFDKLRDRWA
+385 
-400 PSLPTVMEAVRE
+400 
-412 PPRLSLSQDASNDA
+412 
-426 TPGPNPGG
+426 
-434 SPRGAGSVAGPPRT
+434 
-448 QDDENKII
+448 DENKII

-470 AYQLWKLGRL
+470 AYQLWKLGKL
-480 GLDFRYRRHEG
+480 GLDFRYRRHED
-491 STTARPLWSSGSG
+491 STTARPLWSSTSG
-504 AADAGAPAFGAGASL
+504 VADEGAPHFGAGASL

-536 AGVAAVAGPEAAEGT
+536 AGVAAVAGPEPAEGT

-563 ATARDL
+563 ATAKEL

-593 DLIDALEAKAGN
+593 DLIDALEAKASG
-605 EIATRDPDRHPADR
+605 EIATRDPERTQKDRE
-619 AKAAHD
+619 KAARD

-676 ASEGHDVE
+676 AAEGHDLK
-684 ALRKRALD
+684 ALLKRALD
-692 PTLLTSWLDTEE
+692 PERLSAWLATEE
-704 GASAWS
+704 GSSAWS

-735 RHAFQVAQAFHG
+735 RHAFQIAQAFHG

-752 AHSVVRA
+752 AHTVLRA

-775 VRHTL
+775 VRHTTDV
-780 HIALLLGIPIPDRM
+780 AGLLGIPIPDRM

>member
-1 MILAFQSDLVA
+1 MILAFQSELTA
-12 RIRESVADAFG
+12 RIRQTVAETFG
-23 VTLGEILVQTTPKLE
+23 VTLDEILVQTTPKLD

-63 VLAPRLIMLEG
+63 ELAPKLTSLEG
-74 IARAEVAGGGFIN
+74 VSRADVAGGGFIN
-87 LFLDRCAFTHRL
+87 LFLDRSAFTTRL
-99 STFIMAPGVPARRDG
+99 SSAITAPPPREKRPG

-148 SRGHEVLT
+148 ARGHEVLT

-173 FEQLEKKTLA
+173 FEQLEKKPLA
-183 EVRALEGRF
+183 EVRTLDARF

-203 FEWYGDDK
+203 FEWYGEDK

-224 EKHEGPSAELGE
+224 ERHEGPTAELGE
-236 YVAARIVLAHLATMA
+236 YVAARIVRAHIATMA

-271 WARAFELLKET
+271 WAKAFDLLKET
-282 KAIEFETEGKAK
+282 KAIEFEDEGKAK
-294 GCWVLKMDRGG
+294 GCWVLKMDATDGG
-305 NEGAGSDPNPGASPS
+305 
-320 GAGSADETAA
+320 
-330 QSTGSGLASPVASKA
+330 
-345 SFGTTSPDEPVPGK
+345 
-359 VADAAEKHLLERPIP
+359 I
-374 VTSGETVAELV
+374 
-385 EAPGGPFDKLRDRWA
+385 
-400 PSLPTVMEAVRE
+400 
-412 PPRLSLSQDASNDA
+412 
-426 TPGPNPGG
+426 
-434 SPRGAGSVAGPPRT
+434 
-448 QDDENKII
+448 DENKII

-470 AYQLWKLGRL
+470 AYQLWKLGKL
-480 GLDFRYRRHEG
+480 GLDFRYRRHED
-491 STTARPLWSSGSG
+491 TTSARPLWSSTSGS
-504 AADAGAPAFGAGASL
+504 ADEGAPAFGAGASL

-536 AGVAAVAGPEAAEGT
+536 AGVAAVAGPEPAEGT

-563 ATARDL
+563 ATAKEL

-593 DLIDALEAKAGN
+593 DLIDALETKAAH
-605 EIATRDPDRHPADR
+605 EIATRDPERTEADR
-619 AKAAHD
+619 TKAAHD

-663 NSVVRARSILTKV
+663 NSVVRAKNILVKV
-676 ASEGHDVE
+676 ASEGHDVK
-684 ALRKRALD
+684 ALLTRALD
-692 PTLLTSWLDTEE
+692 KDLLTPWLATEE
-704 GASAWS
+704 GSSAWS
-710 LFLAMARTD
+710 LFLAMARTE

-735 RHAFQVAQAFHG
+735 RHAFQIAQAFHG

-752 AHSVVRA
+752 AHSVLRA

-775 VRHTL
+775 IRHTTDV
-780 HIALLLGIPIPDRM
+780 ASLLGIPIPDRM

>member
-1 MILAFQSDLVA
+1 MILAFQTDLTG
-12 RIRESVADAFG
+12 RIRQTVSEAFG
-23 VTLGEILVQTTPKLE
+23 VTLGEILVQTTPRLD

-55 RKPREIAQ
+55 RKPRDIAQ
-63 VLAPRLIMLEG
+63 ELAPRLASVAG

-87 LFLDRCAFTHRL
+87 LYLDRSAFTRRL
-99 STFIMAPGVPARRDG
+99 ASFVSAPPAPERRDG

-148 SRGHEVLT
+148 ARGHEVLT

-173 FEQLEKKTLA
+173 FERLEKKSLA
-183 EVRALEGRF
+183 DIRALDARF

-203 FEWYGDDK
+203 FEWYGEDR

-224 EKHEGPSAELGE
+224 EKHEGPTAQLGE
-236 YVAARIVLAHLATMA
+236 YVAARIVRAHIATMA

-271 WARAFELLKET
+271 WAKAFELLKET
-282 KAIEFETEGKAK
+282 KAIHFEEEGKAK
-294 GCWVLKMDRGG
+294 GCWVLGMS
-305 NEGAGSDPNPGASPS
+305 GSED
-320 GAGSADETAA
+320 
-330 QSTGSGLASPVASKA
+330 GL
-345 SFGTTSPDEPVPGK
+345 
-359 VADAAEKHLLERPIP
+359 
-374 VTSGETVAELV
+374 
-385 EAPGGPFDKLRDRWA
+385 
-400 PSLPTVMEAVRE
+400 
-412 PPRLSLSQDASNDA
+412 
-426 TPGPNPGG
+426 
-434 SPRGAGSVAGPPRT
+434 
-448 QDDENKII
+448 DENKII

-470 AYQLWKLGRL
+470 AYQLWKLGKL
-480 GLDFRYRRHEG
+480 GLDFRYRRHED
-491 STTARPLWSSGSG
+491 STPARPLWSSTSG
-504 AADAGAPAFGAGASL
+504 AADEGAPHFGTGASL

-536 AGVAAVAGPEAAEGT
+536 AGVAAVAGPDAAEGT

-563 ATARDL
+563 ATAKEL

-593 DLIDALEAKAGN
+593 DLIDALEAKAAN
-605 EIATRDPDRHPADR
+605 EIATRDPERVAKDRE
-619 AKAAHD
+619 KAARD

-663 NSVVRARSILTKV
+663 NSVVRAKSILAKV
-676 ASEGHDVE
+676 SAEGHDLQ
-684 ALRKRALD
+684 ALLRRAAD
-692 PTLLTSWLDTEE
+692 KDLLGSWLATEE
-704 GASAWS
+704 GSSAWS
-710 LFLAMARTD
+710 LFLAMARTE

-735 RHAFQVAQAFHG
+735 RHAFQIAQAFHG

-752 AHSVVRA
+752 AHTVLRA

-775 VRHTL
+775 VRHTTDV
-780 HIALLLGIPIPDRM
+780 AGLLGIPIPDRM

>member
-12 RIRESVADAFG
+12 RIRETVTEAFG
-23 VTLGEILVQTTPKLE
+23 LTLGEILVQTTPKLE

-55 RKPREIAQ
+55 RKPRDIAQ
-63 VLAPRLIMLEG
+63 ELAPKLAGLFG
-74 IARAEVAGGGFIN
+74 VARAEVAGGGFIN
-87 LFLDRCAFTHRL
+87 LFLDRSAFTTRL
-99 STFIMAPGVPARRDG
+99 SAFVTAAPPPEPRSG

-148 SRGHEVLT
+148 ARGHEVLT

-173 FEQLEKKTLA
+173 FEQLEKKSLA
-183 EVRALEGRF
+183 EIRALDARF

-203 FEWYGDDK
+203 FEWYGEDK

-224 EKHEGPSAELGE
+224 EKHDGATAELGE
-236 YVAARIVLAHLATMA
+236 YVAARIVRAHIATMA

-271 WARAFELLKET
+271 WAKAFELLKET
-282 KAIEFETEGKAK
+282 KAIEFENEGKAA
-294 GCWVLKMDRGG
+294 GCWVLKMD
-305 NEGAGSDPNPGASPS
+305 GSDGA
-320 GAGSADETAA
+320 
-330 QSTGSGLASPVASKA
+330 
-345 SFGTTSPDEPVPGK
+345 
-359 VADAAEKHLLERPIP
+359 
-374 VTSGETVAELV
+374 
-385 EAPGGPFDKLRDRWA
+385 
-400 PSLPTVMEAVRE
+400 
-412 PPRLSLSQDASNDA
+412 
-426 TPGPNPGG
+426 
-434 SPRGAGSVAGPPRT
+434 
-448 QDDENKII
+448 DENKII

-480 GLDFRYRRHEG
+480 GLDFRYRRHED
-491 STTARPLWSSGSG
+491 STPTRPLWSSTSG
-504 AADAGAPAFGAGASL
+504 AADEGAPAFGAGASL

-536 AGVAAVAGPEAAEGT
+536 AGVAAVAGAEPADGT

-563 ATARDL
+563 ATAKEL
-569 GYEVDEDAGVVKVSG
+569 GYEVDEEAGSVKVSG

-593 DLIDALEAKAGN
+593 DLIDALEAKAAH
-605 EIATRDPDRHPADR
+605 EIATRDPERSPEDR

-663 NSVVRARSILTKV
+663 NSVVRARSILARV
-676 ASEGHDVE
+676 AGEGHDVP
-684 ALRKRALD
+684 ALLKRALD
-692 PTLLTSWLDTEE
+692 PTLLSTWLTTAE

-735 RHAFQVAQAFHG
+735 RQAFQIAQAFHG

-752 AHSVVRA
+752 AHSVLRA

-775 VRHTL
+775 IRHTT
-780 HIALLLGIPIPDRM
+780 AVARLLGIPIPERM

>member
-12 RIRESVADAFG
+12 RIRKTVADAFG

-55 RKPREIAQ
+55 RKPRDIAQ
-63 VLAPRLIMLEG
+63 ELAPKLTGLEG
-74 IARAEVAGGGFIN
+74 VSRADVAGGGFIN
-87 LFLDRCAFTHRL
+87 LFLDRRAFTTRL
-99 STFIMAPGVPARRDG
+99 ASSITAPQGRDKRPG

-148 SRGHEVLT
+148 ARGHEVLT

-173 FEQLEKKTLA
+173 FEQLEKKSLA
-183 EVRALEGRF
+183 EVRALDARF

-203 FEWYGDDK
+203 FEWYGEDK

-224 EKHEGPSAELGE
+224 EKHDGATAELGE
-236 YVAARIVLAHLATMA
+236 YVAARIVRAHIATMR

-271 WARAFELLKET
+271 WAKAFDLLKET
-282 KAIEFETEGKAK
+282 KAIEFENEGKAK
-294 GCWVLKMDRGG
+294 GCWVLKMDRGSAA
-305 NEGAGSDPNPGASPS
+305 AGGPASPS
-320 GAGSADETAA
+320 PAQVDLLGPAGSTDITPAPAA
-330 QSTGSGLASPVASKA
+330 
-345 SFGTTSPDEPVPGK
+345 
-359 VADAAEKHLLERPIP
+359 
-374 VTSGETVAELV
+374 
-385 EAPGGPFDKLRDRWA
+385 
-400 PSLPTVMEAVRE
+400 
-412 PPRLSLSQDASNDA
+412 
-426 TPGPNPGG
+426 GG
-434 SPRGAGSVAGPPRT
+434 SSRGAGAVPGPPRIP
-448 QDDENKII
+448 DDENKII

-480 GLDFRYRRHEG
+480 GLDFRYRRHED
-491 STTARPLWSSGSG
+491 STPARPLWSSTSG
-504 AADAGAPAFGAGASL
+504 TADEGAPGFGVGASL

-536 AGVAAVAGPEAAEGT
+536 AGVAAVAGPGPADGT

-557 KVVLSK
+557 KVVLSL
-563 ATARDL
+563 ATAKEL
-569 GYEVDEDAGVVKVSG
+569 GYEVDNDAGVVKVSG

-593 DLIDALEAKAGN
+593 DLIDALEAKASN
-605 EIATRDPDRHPADR
+605 EIATRDPERSAADR

-663 NSVVRARSILTKV
+663 NSVVRAKNILVKV
-676 ASEGHDVE
+676 ASEGHDLQ
-684 ALRKRALD
+684 A
-692 PTLLTSWLDTEE
+692 LLTRSLDKGLLSTWLASEE
-704 GASAWS
+704 GSSAWS
-710 LFLAMARTD
+710 LFLAMARTE

-735 RHAFQVAQAFHG
+735 RHAFQIAQAFHG

-752 AHSVVRA
+752 AHSVLRA

-775 VRHTL
+775 VRHTTDV
-780 HIALLLGIPIPDRM
+780 ASLLGIPIPDRM

>member
-12 RIRESVADAFG
+12 RIRQTVSAAFG
-23 VTLGEILVQTTPKLE
+23 LTLGEIQVQTTPRLD

-50 AKKIG
+50 AKKLG
-55 RKPREIAQ
+55 RKPRDIAQ
-63 VLAPRLIMLEG
+63 DLAPKLATVAG
-74 IARAEVAGGGFIN
+74 VSRAEVAGGGFIN
-87 LFLDRCAFTHRL
+87 LFLDRSAFTDSL
-99 STFIMAPGVPARRDG
+99 ASFITTPPPKARRDG

-148 SRGHEVLT
+148 ARGHEVLT

-173 FEQLEKKTLA
+173 FEQLEKKSLA
-183 EVRALEGRF
+183 EVRALDSRF

-211 ERKALQ
+211 ARKALQ

-224 EKHEGPSAELGE
+224 EKHEGETAELGE
-236 YVAARIVLAHLATMA
+236 HVAARIVSAHIKTMA

-271 WARAFELLKET
+271 WAKAFELLKET
-282 KAIEFETEGKAK
+282 KAIAFETEGKAQ
-294 GCWVLKMDRGG
+294 GCWVLGMDDA
-305 NEGAGSDPNPGASPS
+305 EGAG
-320 GAGSADETAA
+320 E
-330 QSTGSGLASPVASKA
+330 
-345 SFGTTSPDEPVPGK
+345 
-359 VADAAEKHLLERPIP
+359 
-374 VTSGETVAELV
+374 
-385 EAPGGPFDKLRDRWA
+385 
-400 PSLPTVMEAVRE
+400 
-412 PPRLSLSQDASNDA
+412 
-426 TPGPNPGG
+426 
-434 SPRGAGSVAGPPRT
+434 
-448 QDDENKII
+448 ENKII

-470 AYQLWKLGRL
+470 AYQLWKLGKL
-480 GLDFRYRRHEG
+480 GLDFRYRRHED
-491 STTARPLWSSGSG
+491 SSPARPLWSSTSG
-504 AADAGAPAFGAGASL
+504 PADEGAPAFGAGASL

-536 AGVAAVAGPEAAEGT
+536 AGVAAVAGSAPAEGT

-563 ATARDL
+563 ATAKEL

-593 DLIDALEAKAGN
+593 DLIDALEAKATN
-605 EIATRDPDRHPADR
+605 EIATRDPERSPADR

-663 NSVVRARSILTKV
+663 NSVVRARSILGKV
-676 ASEGHDVE
+676 AAEGHDLK
-684 ALRKRALD
+684 ALMGRALQKD
-692 PTLLTSWLDTEE
+692 LLGSWLATEE
-704 GASAWS
+704 GSSAWS
-710 LFLAMARTD
+710 LFLAMARTE

-735 RHAFQVAQAFHG
+735 RHAFQISQAFHG

-752 AHSVVRA
+752 AHSVLRA
-759 ETEDLRAV
+759 ESEDLRAV

-775 VRHTL
+775 VKHMTDV
-780 HIALLLGIPIPDRM
+780 ALLLGIPIPERM

>member
-1 MILAFQSDLVA
+1 MILAFQSELVA
-12 RIRESVADAFG
+12 RIRKAVTGAYG
-23 VTLGEILVQTTPKLE
+23 VELGEILVQTTPKLD
-38 LGDMALPLAFDL
+38 LGDMALPLAFEL
-50 AKKIG
+50 AKKLG

-63 VLAPRLIMLEG
+63 ELAPKLAGVAG
-74 IARAEVAGGGFIN
+74 ISRADVAGGGFIN
-87 LFLDRCAFTHRL
+87 LFLDRASFATSLAAFVTD
-99 STFIMAPGVPARRDG
+99 PPAKAARPG

-128 AHIGHVRNS
+128 AHIGHARNS
-137 ILGDTFVRLLQ
+137 ILGDTFVRLLRA
-148 SRGHEVLT
+148 SGYEVLT

-173 FEQLEKKTLA
+173 FEHLEKKTLA
-183 EVRALEGRF
+183 EVRAIDQRF
-192 DYYCWD
+192 DYFCWD

-224 EKHEGPSAELGE
+224 EAHDGPTAAMGE
-236 YVAARIVLAHLATMA
+236 HVAARIVRAHVATMA
-251 RLDIGYDLLVRESD
+251 RLDIGYDLLIRESD

-271 WARAFELLKET
+271 WAKAFELLKST
-282 KAIEFETEGKAK
+282 GAVQFEDEGKAK
-294 GCWVLKMDRGG
+294 GCWVLRMDRQSESGAASPLAAQGDSLDRAAPQDVTPTPIPGG
-305 NEGAGSDPNPGASPS
+305 GPKGAGSVAGSSQLEEGSGSASPM
-320 GAGSADETAA
+320 AA
-330 QSTGSGLASPVASKA
+330 QGDSLAR
-345 SFGTTSPDEPVPGK
+345 
-359 VADAAEKHLLERPIP
+359 AAL
-374 VTSGETVAELV
+374 
-385 EAPGGPFDKLRDRWA
+385 
-400 PSLPTVMEAVRE
+400 
-412 PPRLSLSQDASNDA
+412 QDA
-426 TPGPNPGG
+426 TPAPILGG
-434 SPRGAGSVAGPPRT
+434 SPRGAGAVAGPPRI

-470 AYQLWKLGRL
+470 AYQLWKLGKL
-480 GLDFRYRRHEG
+480 GLDFRYRRHED
-491 STTARPLWSSGSG
+491 STSARPLWSSTSGVADDGAPPFGGG
-504 AADAGAPAFGAGASL
+504 AAL

-536 AGVAAVAGPEAAEGT
+536 AGVAAVAGPGAADGT

-563 ATARDL
+563 ATAKEL
-569 GYEVDEDAGVVKVSG
+569 GYEVDEEGGAVKVSG

-593 DLIDALEAKAGN
+593 DLIDALEAKATT
-605 EIATRDPDRHPADR
+605 EIATRDPERPKDDC

-639 RNRIITFDME
+639 RNRIITFDLE

-663 NSVVRARSILTKV
+663 NSVVRARSILAKV
-676 ASEGHDVE
+676 GGEGHDLT
-684 ALRKRALD
+684 ALLQRAHD
-692 PTLLTSWLDTEE
+692 RTLLSSWLSTAE
-704 GASAWS
+704 GSFAWS
-710 LFLAMARTD
+710 LFLSMARTE

-735 RHAFQVAQAFHG
+735 RHIFQIAQAFHG

-752 AHSVVRA
+752 AHSVLRA

-775 VRHTL
+775 VRHTA
-780 HIALLLGIPIPDRM
+780 HVASLLGIPIPERM

>member
-1 MILAFQSDLVA
+1 MILAFQTDLAA
-12 RIRESVADAFG
+12 RIRQTVTEAFG

-38 LGDMALPLAFDL
+38 LGDMALPLAFEL

-55 RKPREIAQ
+55 RKPRDIAQ
-63 VLAPRLIMLEG
+63 ELAPKLSATSG
-74 IARAEVAGGGFIN
+74 ISRAEVAGGGFIN
-87 LFLDRCAFTHRL
+87 LFLDRSAFTISLAAFVTAPPAKRL
-99 STFIMAPGVPARRDG
+99 REG

-148 SRGHEVLT
+148 ARGHEVLT
-156 QNYIDDTGVQ
+156 QHYIDDTGVQ

-173 FEQLEKKTLA
+173 FEQLEKKSLA
-183 EVRALEGRF
+183 EVRALDQRF

-203 FEWYGDDK
+203 FEWYGEDK

-224 EKHEGPSAELGE
+224 EKHEGPTAELGE
-236 YVAARIVLAHLATMA
+236 YVAARIVRAHVATMG

-271 WARAFELLKET
+271 WAKAFELLKEA
-282 KAIEFETEGKAK
+282 KAIHFEDEGKAK
-294 GCWVLKMDRGG
+294 GCWVLGMGDSD
-305 NEGAGSDPNPGASPS
+305 EG
-320 GAGSADETAA
+320 
-330 QSTGSGLASPVASKA
+330 V
-345 SFGTTSPDEPVPGK
+345 
-359 VADAAEKHLLERPIP
+359 
-374 VTSGETVAELV
+374 
-385 EAPGGPFDKLRDRWA
+385 
-400 PSLPTVMEAVRE
+400 
-412 PPRLSLSQDASNDA
+412 
-426 TPGPNPGG
+426 
-434 SPRGAGSVAGPPRT
+434 
-448 QDDENKII
+448 DENKII
-456 VRSNGTVT
+456 VRSNRTVT

-470 AYQLWKLGRL
+470 AYQLWKLGKL
-480 GLDFRYRRHEG
+480 GLDFRYRRHED
-491 STTARPLWSSGSG
+491 SNPKRPLWSSTSG
-504 AADAGAPAFGAGASL
+504 AADEGAPAFGAGATL

-536 AGVAAVAGPEAAEGT
+536 AGVAALAGPEAAEGT

-563 ATARDL
+563 ATAKEL
-569 GYEVDEDAGVVKVSG
+569 GYEVDEEAGVVKVSG

-593 DLIDALEAKAGN
+593 DLIDALEAKASS
-605 EIATRDPDRHPADR
+605 EIATRDPDRAESDR
-619 AKAAHD
+619 RKAAHD

-663 NSVVRARSILTKV
+663 NSVVRAKSILAKV
-676 ASEGHDVE
+676 AAEGHDLA
-684 ALRKRALD
+684 ALLKRALD
-692 PTLLTSWLDTEE
+692 QDLLSGWLATEE
-704 GASAWS
+704 GSAAWS
-710 LFLAMARTD
+710 LFLAMARTE

-735 RHAFQVAQAFHG
+735 RHAFQIAQAFHG

-752 AHSVVRA
+752 AYTVLRA
-759 ETEDLRAV
+759 ESEDLRAV

-775 VRHTL
+775 VRHATEV
-780 HIALLLGIPIPDRM
+780 AALLGIPIPDRM

>member
-12 RIRESVADAFG
+12 RIRETVTEAFG

-50 AKKIG
+50 AKRIG
-55 RKPREIAQ
+55 RKPRDIAQ
-63 VLAPRLIMLEG
+63 ELAPKLAG
-74 IARAEVAGGGFIN
+74 VFGVARADVAGGGFIN
-87 LFLDRCAFTHRL
+87 LFLDRAAFTTRL
-99 STFIMAPGVPARRDG
+99 SAFVTTPPEPQRRPG

-148 SRGHEVLT
+148 ARGHEVLT

-173 FEQLEKKTLA
+173 FEQLEKKSLA
-183 EVRALEGRF
+183 DIRALDARF

-203 FEWYGDDK
+203 FEWYGEDK

-217 AATLHAI
+217 AQTLHAI
-224 EKHEGPSAELGE
+224 EKHDGATAELGE
-236 YVAARIVLAHLATMA
+236 YVAARIVRAHIATMA

-271 WARAFELLKET
+271 WAKAFELLKET
-282 KAIEFETEGKAK
+282 KAIEFENEGKAA
-294 GCWVLKMDRGG
+294 GCWVLRMDR
-305 NEGAGSDPNPGASPS
+305 
-320 GAGSADETAA
+320 
-330 QSTGSGLASPVASKA
+330 
-345 SFGTTSPDEPVPGK
+345 
-359 VADAAEKHLLERPIP
+359 
-374 VTSGETVAELV
+374 
-385 EAPGGPFDKLRDRWA
+385 EA
-400 PSLPTVMEAVRE
+400 
-412 PPRLSLSQDASNDA
+412 QDA
-426 TPGPNPGG
+426 
-434 SPRGAGSVAGPPRT
+434 
-448 QDDENKII
+448 DENKII

-480 GLDFRYRRHEG
+480 GLDFRYRRHED
-491 STTARPLWSSGSG
+491 STPARPLWSSTSG
-504 AADAGAPAFGAGASL
+504 AADEGAPAFGAGASL

-536 AGVAAVAGPEAAEGT
+536 AGVAAVAGAEPADGT

-563 ATARDL
+563 ATAKEL
-569 GYEVDEDAGVVKVSG
+569 GYEVDEEAGSVKVSG

-593 DLIDALEAKAGN
+593 DLIDALETKAAH
-605 EIATRDPDRHPADR
+605 EIATRDPERSSEDR
-619 AKAAHD
+619 ARAAHD

-663 NSVVRARSILTKV
+663 NSVVRARSILARV
-676 ASEGHDVE
+676 AGEGHDVR
-684 ALRKRALD
+684 ALLTRALD
-692 PTLLTSWLDTEE
+692 PTLLSTWLTTAE

-735 RHAFQVAQAFHG
+735 RQAFQIAQAFHG

-752 AHSVVRA
+752 AHSVLRA
-759 ETEDLRAV
+759 ESEDLRAV

-775 VRHTL
+775 IRHTTA
-780 HIALLLGIPIPDRM
+780 IARLLGIPIPERM

>member
-12 RIRESVADAFG
+12 RIRETVTEAFG
-23 VTLGEILVQTTPKLE
+23 LTLGEILVQTTPKLE

-55 RKPREIAQ
+55 RKPRDIAQ
-63 VLAPRLIMLEG
+63 ELAPKLAGLFG
-74 IARAEVAGGGFIN
+74 VARAEVAGGGFIN
-87 LFLDRCAFTHRL
+87 LFLDRSAFTTRL
-99 STFIMAPGVPARRDG
+99 SAFVTAAPPPAPRSG

-148 SRGHEVLT
+148 ARGHEVLT

-173 FEQLEKKTLA
+173 FEQLEKKSLA
-183 EVRALEGRF
+183 EIRALDARF

-203 FEWYGDDK
+203 FEWYGEDK

-224 EKHEGPSAELGE
+224 EKHDGATAELGE
-236 YVAARIVLAHLATMA
+236 YVAARIVRAHIATMA

-282 KAIEFETEGKAK
+282 KAIEFENEGKAA
-294 GCWVLKMDRGG
+294 GCWVLKMD
-305 NEGAGSDPNPGASPS
+305 GSDGA
-320 GAGSADETAA
+320 
-330 QSTGSGLASPVASKA
+330 
-345 SFGTTSPDEPVPGK
+345 
-359 VADAAEKHLLERPIP
+359 
-374 VTSGETVAELV
+374 
-385 EAPGGPFDKLRDRWA
+385 
-400 PSLPTVMEAVRE
+400 
-412 PPRLSLSQDASNDA
+412 
-426 TPGPNPGG
+426 
-434 SPRGAGSVAGPPRT
+434 
-448 QDDENKII
+448 DENKII

-480 GLDFRYRRHEG
+480 GLDFRYRRHED
-491 STTARPLWSSGSG
+491 STPTRPLWSSTSG
-504 AADAGAPAFGAGASL
+504 AADEGAPAFGAGASL

-536 AGVAAVAGPEAAEGT
+536 AGVAAVAGAEPADGT

-563 ATARDL
+563 ATAKEL
-569 GYEVDEDAGVVKVSG
+569 GYEVDEEAGSVKVSG

-593 DLIDALEAKAGN
+593 DLIDALEAKAAH
-605 EIATRDPDRHPADR
+605 EIATRDPERSPEDR

-663 NSVVRARSILTKV
+663 NSVVRARSILARV
-676 ASEGHDVE
+676 AGEGHDVP
-684 ALRKRALD
+684 ALLKRALD
-692 PTLLTSWLDTEE
+692 PTLLSTWLTTAE

-735 RHAFQVAQAFHG
+735 RQAFQIAQAFHG

-752 AHSVVRA
+752 AHSVLRA
-759 ETEDLRAV
+759 ESEDLRAV

-775 VRHTL
+775 IRHTT
-780 HIALLLGIPIPDRM
+780 AVARLLGIPIPERM